1 MERGGS
7 MTETI
12 MTISLIGLVTAVFI
26 WRIVRE
32 QEKCEM
38 EKMTKQMKIDKLERE
53 LEELKGFPLVK
64 VEEINKGEVV
74 SIADSI
80 YLCLDMKS
88 PHYEKLFFD
97 LNKKKIISISYNEKV
112 RKRKDIEEALY
123 KTIGVR

>member
-1 MERGGS
+1 MK
-7 MTETI
+7 ETI
-12 MTISLIGLVTAVFI
+12 VIMILIGLLGSILI
-26 WRIVRE
+26 WRIASE
-32 QEKCEM
+32 MDKYEM
-38 EKMTKQMKIDKLERE
+38 EKLTKQMKIDKLERE

-64 VEEINKGEVV
+64 VEEIKTGEVV